1 MTLDAE
7 WIADELKAIQASSDP
22 EVKGPRLEALIRTI
36 FLAVAG
42 LDLEDQDVESAYGT
56 EEIDL
61 YFWNDREREGLHFMD
76 CPLLVECKA
85 WSRPASGRDLRYFAT
100 VLKDKGRSNG
110 VFVALQGLAGNP
122 AAKSAGFFHV
132 ASAMAAGQTVLL
144 ITGDDIA
151 KLTSGADLVRL
162 LRRRLT
168 DQVRDQVLAVD
179 VKPKRARPARKRPF
193 AAAR

>member
-1 MTLDAE
+1 MTLDPT
-7 WIADELKAIQASSDP
+7 WIVMELAAIDASSDP
-22 EVKGPRLEALIRTI
+22 TVKGRRLEALIRAI
-36 FLAVAG
+36 FFSVPG
-42 LDLEDQDVESAYGT
+42 LDLEDQDVESAYLT

-85 WSRPASGRDLRYFAT
+85 WSKPASGRELRYFAT
-100 VLKDKGRSNG
+100 TLKDKDRSSG
-110 VFVALQGLAGNP
+110 IFVALKGLTGNP

-151 KLTSGADLVRL
+151 KLTCGTDLVRL

-168 DQVRDQVLAVD
+168 DQVRDQVLATD
-179 VKPKRARPARKRPF
+179 AKPK
-193 AAAR
+193 

>member
-1 MTLDAE
+1 MTLDPT
-7 WIADELKAIQASSDP
+7 WIVMELAAIDASSDP
-22 EVKGPRLEALIRTI
+22 TVKGRRLEALIRAI
-36 FLAVAG
+36 FFSVPG
-42 LDLEDQDVESAYGT
+42 LDLEDQDVESAYLT

-85 WSRPASGRDLRYFAT
+85 WSKPASGRELRYFAT
-100 VLKDKGRSNG
+100 TLKDKDRSSG
-110 VFVALQGLAGNP
+110 IFVALKGLTGNS

-151 KLTSGADLVRL
+151 KLTCGTDLVRL

-168 DQVRDQVLAVD
+168 DQVRDQVLATD
-179 VKPKRARPARKRPF
+179 AKPKRPRAARKRS
-193 AAAR
+193 AAVAP

>member
-1 MTLDAE
+1 MILDPT
-7 WIADELKAIQASSDP
+7 WIADELKAISASTRP
-22 EVKGPRLEALIRTI
+22 EVKGPRLEALIRAI
-36 FLAVAG
+36 FLSVPG
-42 LDLEDQDVESAYGT
+42 LDLEDQDVESSYGT

-100 VLKDKGRSNG
+100 VLKDKGRSSG

-122 AAKSAGFFHV
+122 ATKSAGFFHV
-132 ASAMAAGQTVLL
+132 ATAMAAGQTVLL
-144 ITGDDIA
+144 ITGNDIA
-151 KLTSGADLVRL
+151 KLKSGTDLVRL

-168 DQVRDQVLAVD
+168 DQVRDQVLAAD
-179 VKPKRARPARKRPF
+179 IKPKTPRAKRKS
-193 AAAR
+193 AAAVGS